1 MVEGIIPIHIDDD
14 TPSLSAI
21 LLKDDFYNFMLAGR
35 RIVNEVCVLGGEYL
49 IPFKMYAWLDL
60 KERKAAGEHVN
71 EKDYKEH
78 KNDVFRLLQII
89 DVDSKVEVEGLVRE
103 SIERFLAE
111 ILEEPV
117 RVKQLG
123 LPISFQE
130 AINSLKNI
138 YI

>member
-1 MVEGIIPIHIDDD
+1 M
-14 TPSLSAI
+14 
-21 LLKDDFYNFMLAGR
+21 
-35 RIVNEVCVLGGEYL
+35 

-71 EKDYKEH
+71 EKDYKKH

-89 DVDSKVEVEGLVRE
+89 DVGSKVEVEGLVKE
-103 SIERFLAE
+103 SIGRFLDE

-130 AINSLKNI
+130 AINSLSNI

>member
-1 MVEGIIPIHIDDD
+1 M
-14 TPSLSAI
+14 
-21 LLKDDFYNFMLAGR
+21 
-35 RIVNEVCVLGGEYL
+35 

-60 KERKAAGEHVN
+60 KERKAVGEHVN
-71 EKDYKEH
+71 EKDYKKH

-111 ILEEPV
+111 ILEEPAW
-117 RVKQLG
+117 VKQLG

-130 AINSLKNI
+130 AINSLRNI